1 MTKTKHD
8 KAVRGDDPASGMT
21 IRERVAMA
29 AMQSI
34 SISGAIERRSMTPY
48 DVTHAAVTLADA
60 LLTALEARHDD

>member
-1 MTKTKHD
+1 MTKHD

-34 SISGAIERRSMTPY
+34 SISVAIERRSMTPY
-48 DVTHAAVTLADA
+48 DVASASVTLADA
-60 LLTALEARHDD
+60 LLAALEDDHE